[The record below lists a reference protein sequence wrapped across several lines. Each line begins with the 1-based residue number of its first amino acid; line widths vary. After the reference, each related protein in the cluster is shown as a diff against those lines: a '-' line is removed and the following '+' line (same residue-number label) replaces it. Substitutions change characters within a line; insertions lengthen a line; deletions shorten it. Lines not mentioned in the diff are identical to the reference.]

1 MIKWIKNIINLNKR
15 LEVLSHNQMRLSMGI
30 EDLQNRVE
38 GNYNEVKDVKY
49 EETYWSDNHSVIRKI
64 WLKKYNQL
72 INPDTD
78 SYERKYWINAI
89 RRVR

>member
-38 GNYNEVKDVKY
+38 GNYNEVKDV
-49 EETYWSDNHSVIRKI
+49 TDTVA
-64 WLKKYNQL
+64 KKFK
-72 INPDTD
+72 
-78 SYERKYWINAI
+78 EKGWM
-89 RRVR
+89 

>member
-38 GNYNEVKDVKY
+38 GNYNEVKDV
-49 EETYWSDNHSVIRKI
+49 TNTVA
-64 WLKKYNQL
+64 KKFK
-72 INPDTD
+72 
-78 SYERKYWINAI
+78 EKGWM
-89 RRVR
+89 

>member
-38 GNYNEVKDVKY
+38 GNYNEVKDV
-49 EETYWSDNHSVIRKI
+49 T
-64 WLKKYNQL
+64 
-72 INPDTD
+72 DTVANKFK
-78 SYERKYWINAI
+78 EKGWM
-89 RRVR
+89 